1 MKLLSI
7 TVDLSRA
14 RWRKSSFS
22 GGGGSNC
29 VEVADAGQVIAV
41 RDSKDAPGP
50 VLVFGHLDTV
60 AASAAA
66 ETALPPPGKG
76 QVEGDAHQFHAAPS
90 HRFGTPLSTHGS
102 G

>member
-1 MKLLSI
+1 MKLVSI

-29 VEVADAGQVIAV
+29 VEVTGAGQAIAV

-50 VLVFGHLDTV
+50 VLVFGQRAWRQF
-60 AASAAA
+60 AAKVKA
-66 ETALPPPGKG
+66 E
-76 QVEGDAHQFHAAPS
+76 
-90 HRFGTPLSTHGS
+90 R
-102 G
+102 

>member
-1 MKLLSI
+1 MKLVSI

-41 RDSKDAPGP
+41 RDSKDALGP
-50 VLVFGHLDTV
+50 ILVFGQR
-60 AASAAA
+60 AWRQFAA
-66 ETALPPPGKG
+66 EVKAERLP
-76 QVEGDAHQFHAAPS
+76 
-90 HRFGTPLSTHGS
+90 
-102 G
+102 